1 MLLADFN
8 IPELMTEQ
16 IHQYLSNNKPAFSEL
31 KALILSKAPI
41 PQVQSNIVDTLTKI
55 KETNRIKVKKA
66 LESQAHK
73 TQLSEDEKQK
83 KQEYSEESKDDES
96 KRRLSRELKQ
106 IPTQIISHETEC
118 RLLQHKLNR
127 LMEAPP
133 KVEVT
138 QKPTPNT
145 QHLSKSR
152 FEEHNRAIE
161 KIRNSLLEYELKI
174 QTLLQEQ
181 HTIQTKLKEI
191 ESRSDIRNEHSRK
204 RHQRIQATIGY
215 NKTGEGIEETLSTR
229 NRNSLEKS
237 IQDQIKA
244 LDKKCSDLIQDA
256 EQINYPYFIEELQ
269 KYINNP
275 KTKLTSPEID
285 ALNAI
290 LKLMRQHLDYEHQ
303 AANTESS
310 LKIKKQTI
318 STQLTK
324 LNGFNSKLKSLNE
337 SNPSL
342 NSANMKLTMNNME
355 LEISSANNIKSRDR
369 LGAPGMLLFA
379 LTFIFCIPLILTVSG
394 VIPFF
399 IAPALLYSLV
409 IIPPA
414 SLFAT
419 TLGIGI
425 AALVYSI
432 KAHQDDAAIKTNLQT
447 IEMNTSLMGRNNQSQ
462 KTLETSTIPSL
473 NAQIKKDEAARDNLA
488 LSLKNWIKLS
498 SQAFK
503 QAKEIEPVVL
513 SASSVLTSKEKISS
527 KGSHATSEEDAPS
540 AESDSVEETE
550 TSEYSPN

>member
-16 IHQYLSNNKPAFSEL
+16 INKYLSDNTPEFPVL

-41 PQVQSNIVDTLTKI
+41 PYVQSNIADTLTKI
-55 KETNRIKVKKA
+55 KETNRIKVQKA
-66 LESQAHK
+66 LEEQAHK
-73 TQLSEDEKQK
+73 TQLREDEKQK
-83 KQEYSEESKDDES
+83 KQELSEKSKDDEA

-106 IPTQIISHETEC
+106 IPTQISSHETEC

-138 QKPTPNT
+138 QHPGSPPTLI
-145 QHLSKSR
+145 QKSR
-152 FEEHNRAIE
+152 LDEHNRVVE
-161 KIRNSLLEYELKI
+161 KIRNTIIEYELKI

-181 HTIQTKLKEI
+181 YTIQAKLKEI
-191 ESRSDIRNEHSRK
+191 ESRSDIRLTHSY
-204 RHQRIQATIGY
+204 QRNQRRQATIGY

-229 NRNSLEKS
+229 NRNSLTKTL
-237 IQDQIKA
+237 QDQINA

-256 EQINYPYFIEELQ
+256 GQINYPYFIEELQ
-269 KYINNP
+269 KYLHTP
-275 KTKLTSPEID
+275 KTRLSASEID

-310 LKIKKQTI
+310 LKIKKQSI

-324 LNGFNSKLKSLNE
+324 LNGLNSKLKSLNE
-337 SNPSL
+337 STPNL
-342 NSANMKLTMNNME
+342 NATNMKLTMQNKDLE
-355 LEISSANNIKSRDR
+355 LSSANNIKSRDS
-369 LGAPGMLLFA
+369 LGAPGMLLLA
-379 LTFIFCIPLILTVSG
+379 LTFIFCIPLILTLSE

-409 IIPPA
+409 IIPAA
-414 SLFAT
+414 SLFLA
-419 TLGIGI
+419 TLGVGI

-432 KAHQDDAAIKTNLQT
+432 KAHQDDSAIKENLLV
-447 IEMNTSLMGRNNQSQ
+447 IEMNTNLMGRNSQSK
-462 KTLETSTIPSL
+462 KTLETHTIPAL
-473 NAQIKKDEAARDNLA
+473 NIQIQKDESARDNLV
-488 LSLKNWIKLS
+488 LSLKSLLDLS

-503 QAKEIEPVVL
+503 QAKEIEPVAL
-513 SASSVLTSKEKISS
+513 STSSILLNKEKTVLKEPESTSDEDCLSLECDSMEESEIS
-527 KGSHATSEEDAPS
+527 DYAPG
-540 AESDSVEETE
+540 
-550 TSEYSPN
+550 